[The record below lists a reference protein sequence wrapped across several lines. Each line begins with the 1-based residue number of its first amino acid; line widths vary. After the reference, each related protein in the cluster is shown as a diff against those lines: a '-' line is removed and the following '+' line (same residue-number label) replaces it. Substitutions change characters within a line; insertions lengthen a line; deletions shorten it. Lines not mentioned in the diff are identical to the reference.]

1 MEFLITESQLKTIL
15 TEQERSRLGD
25 YMTQLNSFTK
35 NIVNRVH
42 KAYGLNLRMLG
53 TWGTAVAGLMLP
65 LDQWLRSGNFEMTDD
80 QRMLVLAG
88 IAFTLF
94 FETKRPMVKLLKTI
108 KDEGLSDV
116 YNDGLRKA
124 SELKD
129 AFTGFMKSVRI
140 SVSSFM
146 DIISYAFLIPIIT
159 DIQSMAAQGTDP
171 KQAAIM
177 IAQRLAASGVV
188 VIGSQA
194 LSVALKKIIDRI
206 K

>member
-15 TEQERSRLGD
+15 TEQERSKLGD
-25 YMTQLNSFTK
+25 YMKQLNSFTK

-65 LDQWLRSGNFEMTDD
+65 LDQWLRSGNFDMTDD

-88 IAFTLF
+88 VAFTLF
-94 FETKRPMVKLLKTI
+94 FETKRPMIKLLKTI
-108 KDEGLSDV
+108 KDEGLIDAYTS
-116 YNDGLRKA
+116 GLTKA

-129 AFTGFMKSVRI
+129 AFTGFMNSVRV
-140 SVSSFM
+140 SVGSFM

-159 DIQSMAAQGTDP
+159 DIQSMAESATDP
-171 KQAAIM
+171 RQAAVM
-177 IAQRLAASGVV
+177 IAQRLAASGVII
-188 VIGSQA
+188 IGSQV
-194 LSVALKKIIDRI
+194 LSSALKKIIERI